1 MTFPTLDET
10 FRIQR
15 LTPPTGRVSMVLD
28 TDTAN
33 EIDDQF
39 AVAYALLAPER
50 LEVEALYAAPFSIT
64 DSVGPEEGMERSY
77 EEIVRVLDRMGR
89 SPEGF
94 VLKGSRGYLPA
105 ADRPV
110 ISPAAEDLVER
121 ALAPRE
127 GPLYVLA
134 IGAITN
140 VASALLLAPEII
152 ERVVVVWLGGHP
164 HSWHTAI
171 EFNLSQDLHAAR
183 VVLDSGVPFMHI
195 PCKNVSEHLTTTR
208 AELEAHIA
216 GRNALCDYLH
226 KIFSDHS
233 DDHFAWA
240 KVIWDISAVAWL
252 LDASW
257 VPSVLTHSPLLT
269 EMSTWSLD
277 RSRHL
282 IREAVHCNR
291 NAIFGDLFR
300 RLAAADAAGGTEG

>member
-1 MTFPTLDET
+1 MNFPALDET

-15 LTPPTGRVSMVLD
+15 LAPPTGRVSLVLD

-39 AVAYALLAPER
+39 AVAYALLASDR
-50 LEVEALYAAPFSIT
+50 LDVEALYAAPFSIAG
-64 DSVGPEEGMERSY
+64 SVGPEEGMERSY

-105 ADRPV
+105 ADEPV
-110 ISPAAEDLVER
+110 RSPAAEDLVQR

-140 VASALLLAPEII
+140 VASALLLAPEMI
-152 ERVVVVWLGGHP
+152 ERVVVVWLGGQP

-171 EFNLSQDLHAAR
+171 EFNLYQDMHAAR

-216 GRNALCDYLH
+216 GRNPLCDYLYG
-226 KIFSDHS
+226 IFCDHS

-240 KVIWDISAVAWL
+240 KVLWDISAVAWL

-269 EMSTWSLD
+269 EMGTWSHD

-291 NAIFGDLFR
+291 NAIFRDLFR
-300 RLAAADAAGGTEG
+300 RLAAAGAPPAKT